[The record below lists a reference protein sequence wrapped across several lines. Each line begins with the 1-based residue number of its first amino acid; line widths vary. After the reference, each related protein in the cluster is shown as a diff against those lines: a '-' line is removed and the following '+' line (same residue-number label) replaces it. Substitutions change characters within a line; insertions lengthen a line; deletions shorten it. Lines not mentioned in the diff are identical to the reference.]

1 MEGRSRA
8 SILKVENLLL
18 ATPEEAMHD
27 LAAIRF
33 KDDLLRRVKESK
45 VTGFIIDLSR
55 IDVVDSFMGRT
66 IGEIAESASLLGVE
80 VVVIG
85 LRPEVAITMIEMGIS
100 LGEVHTLLNLDLALD
115 FFRSQRSR

>member
-1 MEGRSRA
+1 MERHSRA

-33 KDDLLRRVKESK
+33 KDDLLRRVKE
-45 VTGFIIDLSR
+45 TRINGLIIDLSR
-55 IDVVDSFMGRT
+55 IDIVDSFMART